1 METLEEQNEELDLD
15 ELQGKEH
22 ISVPDI
28 LKVIQEMKAD
38 LLSKTVTEQ
47 DLTFLKQQSREAEK
61 EREQLWHRARKDH
74 ELINKIEDLQQ
85 ISGKF
90 RDLQLTVL

>member
-1 METLEEQNEELDLD
+1 M
-15 ELQGKEH
+15 
-22 ISVPDI
+22 PDI

-61 EREQLWHRARKDH
+61 EREQLWHRARKDN
-74 ELINKIEDLQQ
+74 ELINKIEDL
-85 ISGKF
+85 
-90 RDLQLTVL
+90 